1 MNDTF
6 RTFGWPRTRIAELDH
21 WAVMVRPAQP
31 TLGAL
36 VLCCKQP
43 ARALGE
49 VDVAGLVELGEAA
62 RRIDA
67 MLAATVSHEKI
78 NYLMLMMV
86 DPDVH
91 FHVLPRYAG
100 SRRCAGIELADT
112 AWPGPPDLT
121 AGLKPD
127 DDALARLGERLAA
140 HWSD

>member
-6 RTFGWPRTRIAELDH
+6 RTFGWPRTRIAEMAH
-21 WAVMVRPAQP
+21 WGVMVRPAQP

-43 ARALGE
+43 VTALGD
-49 VDVAGLVELGEAA
+49 VDAAGLVELGEAA
-62 RRIDA
+62 RRIDR
-67 MLAATVSHEKI
+67 MLAATIRHDKI

-100 SRRCAGIELADT
+100 TRRFAGIELADT

-121 AGLKPD
+121 AGRKLD
-127 DDALARLGERLAA
+127 DDAGARLAA
-140 HWSD
+140 ELAEHWND